1 MENLNSSVNQAA
13 SRYSTAAHETV
24 DKLASTAHPAVDR
37 LASGAHGAV
46 DRLAE
51 MADSTS
57 ARLSKQADQLNAAR
71 MRVSANCGTY
81 VRENPLTSL
90 GIAAAV
96 GFVLSRLINSR

>member
-13 SRYSTAAHETV
+13 SRYSAAAHQTV
-24 DKLASTAHPAVDR
+24 DKLASSAHPAVDR
-37 LASGAHGAV
+37 LAAGAHGAV

-51 MADSTS
+51 MADTT
-57 ARLSKQADQLNAAR
+57 AERLSKQAEQLKAAR
-71 MRVSANCGTY
+71 ARASASCGSY

-96 GFVLSRLINSR
+96 GFVLSRLINPR

>member
-13 SRYSTAAHETV
+13 SRYSATAHETV
-24 DKLASTAHPAVDR
+24 DKLAGNAHPAVDR
-37 LASGAHGAV
+37 LAAGAHGAV

-51 MADSTS
+51 MADSTA

-71 MRVSANCGTY
+71 LRASANCGAY